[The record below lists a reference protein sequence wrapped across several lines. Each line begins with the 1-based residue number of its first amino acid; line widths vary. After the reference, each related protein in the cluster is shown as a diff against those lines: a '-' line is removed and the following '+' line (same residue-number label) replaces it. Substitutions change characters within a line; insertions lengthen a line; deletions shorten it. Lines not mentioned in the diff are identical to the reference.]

1 MSRPELRTE
10 QKREKDA
17 GDGGDIGRAG
27 ILLFSREFLADPAF
41 VARGGGNVESNCEM
55 GSLLSRKA
63 LSIGTTNRLPLMP
76 ST

>member
-41 VARGGGNVESNCEM
+41 VA
-55 GSLLSRKA
+55 
-63 LSIGTTNRLPLMP
+63 
-76 ST
+76 